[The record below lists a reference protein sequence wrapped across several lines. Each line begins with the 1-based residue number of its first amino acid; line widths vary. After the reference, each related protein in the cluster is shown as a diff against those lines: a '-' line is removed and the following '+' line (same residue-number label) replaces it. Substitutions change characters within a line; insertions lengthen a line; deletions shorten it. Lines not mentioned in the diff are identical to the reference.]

1 MWVFP
6 CFWCK
11 CQWPLPSVNKRKIK
25 NSPQTAGKNKKKE
38 GKGLS
43 VIWKW
48 LFHDFTGPLL
58 FPWPHSFKHTTQ
70 QQRSAQAANLTW
82 TWTSLQTDEG
92 QDLHVLPN
100 LELLNYL
107 PGLPVIPSME
117 RNTSSLD
124 GEGTLFRKLPRDVAL
139 CSTSQLCTEHSWLEV
154 SLSMKNRETK
164 ASVIS
169 MPPTEIF
176 FLLKDHSW
184 TLSKLTDYPRR
195 SQYPSWHPQSHVT
208 HSWEMCEW
216 SQNPLP
222 SEINKNFLSLPEL
235 QPFHT

>member
-1 MWVFP
+1 MWVFL

-11 CQWPLPSVNKRKIK
+11 CRWPLPSVNKRKIK
-25 NSPQTAGKNKKKE
+25 NSPQTVGKNKKKE

-48 LFHDFTGPLL
+48 LFHDFIGPLL
-58 FPWPHSFKHTTQ
+58 FPWPHSFKHDTQ

-82 TWTSLQTDEG
+82 TWTCLQTDEG
-92 QDLHVLPN
+92 QDVHVLPN

-107 PGLPVIPSME
+107 PGLPVIPSVE

-154 SLSMKNRETK
+154 SLSMKNIRNIYAIYWDFFFTQGPQLNTIKTNRLPQEKPVPFMASTK
-164 ASVIS
+164 PRNSLLRNVWMI
-169 MPPTEIF
+169 TESTAF
-176 FLLKDHSW
+176 
-184 TLSKLTDYPRR
+184 R
-195 SQYPSWHPQSHVT
+195 
-208 HSWEMCEW
+208 
-216 SQNPLP
+216 N
-222 SEINKNFLSLPEL
+222 
-235 QPFHT
+235 